1 MTKRNPEFD
10 GFSAYFAVR
19 AETMAYYMPLMG
31 TAFQPTPPA
40 RTETLLRYHNP
51 LKFSISTHSAHEDG
65 DGIHIDVAG
74 SAIGISTHSAH
85 EDGDQAQKC
94 LAHIILISTHSARE
108 DGDNSAIALDISVII
123 FQPTPPAR
131 TETWPLSGP
140 GALQSQFQPTPP
152 ARTETAYPPT

>member
-1 MTKRNPEFD
+1 
-10 GFSAYFAVR
+10 
-19 AETMAYYMPLMG
+19 MAYYMPLMG

-108 DGDNSAIALDISVII
+108 DGDKKGVTWLRRHNL

-131 TETWPLSGP
+131 TETYFTPKR
-140 GALQSQFQPTPP
+140 AQSQEFQPTPP
-152 ARTETAYPPT
+152 ARTETFLA